1 MGEFKRK
8 VQRGYLCT
16 KKDGAYILYT
26 FADRNEA
33 SKALRTERFAG
44 YRQISSKEAAM
55 LFGVLAVEGYSVC
68 AERYDDN
75 KL

>member
-8 VQRGYLCT
+8 VQRGYLYT
-16 KKDGAYILYT
+16 KEAGAYILYT

-33 SKALRTERFAG
+33 SEALCTERFAG
-44 YRQISSKEAAM
+44 YKQISVKEAAM
-55 LFGVLAVEGYSVC
+55 MFGVLAVEGYSVC
-68 AERYDDN
+68 TERYDDN